1 MGTEQEL
8 STSYSHE
15 ENAIVERA
23 NKEVMRHLRAMIF
36 HDRVY
41 SNWSTDQLP
50 LVMRIMN
57 SEEKVSTGVSP
68 AELLFG
74 NTVNLGRQLLY
85 RTSEKGEVPT
95 QKLSKYMSDMLLR
108 QATLIEVARKTQ
120 LAQDTHHMSQF
131 DAKFTEFPIN
141 SYVLLDHPSGPQHKF
156 KMKRRGPFQ
165 VLNRVGSEYTLEDL
179 ISGKHIST
187 HISNLTPFDYDEN
200 RTDPKEVAMHDQEEF
215 VIDQILGHRGDK
227 SRRTTLEFLVRWK
240 DFPPEFDTWEPYSNL
255 RDTEQLLTY
264 LNANRMKTLIGTK
277 HK

>member
-1 MGTEQEL
+1 MQHCGRFGVPNTIRSDRGSQFVNELIAELCKLMGTEQEL

-95 QKLSKYMSDMLLR
+95 QKLSKFTAFWMS
-108 QATLIEVARKTQ
+108 
-120 LAQDTHHMSQF
+120 SF
-131 DAKFTEFPIN
+131 FSPSPII
-141 SYVLLDHPSGPQHKF
+141 SMPPPTPPPTPTPYLPPPPPHPP
-156 KMKRRGPFQ
+156 
-165 VLNRVGSEYTLEDL
+165 
-179 ISGKHIST
+179 
-187 HISNLTPFDYDEN
+187 
-200 RTDPKEVAMHDQEEF
+200 
-215 VIDQILGHRGDK
+215 
-227 SRRTTLEFLVRWK
+227 
-240 DFPPEFDTWEPYSNL
+240 
-255 RDTEQLLTY
+255 
-264 LNANRMKTLIGTK
+264 
-277 HK
+277 